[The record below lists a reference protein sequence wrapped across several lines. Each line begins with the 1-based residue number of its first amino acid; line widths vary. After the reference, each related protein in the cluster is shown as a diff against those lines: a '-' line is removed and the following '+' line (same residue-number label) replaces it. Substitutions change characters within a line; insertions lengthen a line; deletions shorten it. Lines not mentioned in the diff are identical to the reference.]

1 LIRRLFSS
9 VVLSALIHLG
19 LFAGALGIVHWE
31 ATHAGPVQIDLTASM
46 LPRASNPGRPAPL
59 PPAEL
64 WVLASGRHLAPP
76 PKPVPRSLTVVA
88 EAEPLAEAP
97 APPCP
102 APCPERPGDW
112 VPLGNLGRLPMWTS
126 GMITEDDYPQ
136 DMRREQKE
144 GVVVVDVLI
153 DTEGVVRGVS
163 LVQGSSPE
171 FDALV
176 LQKLSESRFEPAYDK
191 DGLKVACRARIPV
204 QFSLKAQ

>member
-1 LIRRLFSS
+1 MIRRLFPCL
-9 VVLSALIHLG
+9 VLSALFHLG
-19 LFAGALGIVHWE
+19 LFSGALWIVHWE
-31 ATHAGPVQIDLTASM
+31 ATHAGAVLIDLTAST
-46 LPRASNPGRPAPL
+46 LPRANNPVRPAPL

-76 PKPVPRSLTVVA
+76 PKPAPRNPTVVA
-88 EAEPLAEAP
+88 QAEPLAEAP

-112 VPLGNLGRLPMWTS
+112 VSLRNLSRLPMWTS
-126 GMITEDDYPQ
+126 GMITENDYPQ
-136 DMRREQKE
+136 DMRREQKD
-144 GVVVVDVLI
+144 GIVVVDVLI

-176 LQKLSESRFEPAYDK
+176 LQRLSGSRFEPAYDK
-191 DGLKVACRARIPV
+191 NGLKVACRARIPV

>member
-1 LIRRLFSS
+1 MIRRLSLS
-9 VVLSALIHLG
+9 LVLSTLMHLG
-19 LFAGALGIVHWE
+19 LFAGALWTVHWE

-46 LPRASNPGRPAPL
+46 LPRAGNPGRPAPP

-76 PKPVPRSLTVVA
+76 PKAAPRNLTIVA
-88 EAEPLAEAP
+88 EAEPLAEDP
-97 APPCP
+97 DPPCP

-112 VPLGNLGRLPMWTS
+112 APLGNLGRLPTWTS
-126 GMITEDDYPQ
+126 GMITEEDYPQ

-153 DTEGVVRGVS
+153 DIGGVVRGVS

-191 DGLKVACRARIPV
+191 NGLKVACRARIPV